1 MEISRRLRN
10 LLIDHLAGASVLR
23 EIESEFEAA
32 DIAPG
37 APPGETGLALGQRR
51 TLVQTYYNGLDFSA
65 PAEIRKF
72 LNVLSVFMANLER
85 QLATASPWASQ
96 TDDSYARQQFDK
108 FQQQLGRDGY
118 EYRGGVIVPLTAA
131 ARLADAKAIA
141 EQFDAAHITDQ
152 IKRIEASIDADP
164 ALAIGT
170 AKELV
175 ESCFKT
181 ILRERNIEYGK
192 EDLPQLGKKAFS
204 AIKLLPEDV
213 PDSAKGAKTIK
224 VLLSNLATVVQG
236 LAEIRSLY
244 GTGHGRDGK
253 ARGVTSRH
261 ARLAVGAASALV
273 TFAFQTH
280 LENPPEE

>member
-10 LLIDHLAGASVLR
+10 LLRDYLSGNSTLA
-23 EIESEFEAA
+23 EIENEFEAA
-32 DIAPG
+32 DVPLG
-37 APPGETGLALGQRR
+37 PPPEQAGFSQGQRR
-51 TLVQTYYNGLDFSA
+51 QLVESYYNGLDFTA
-65 PAEIRKF
+65 PSDIRKF
-72 LNVLSVFMANLER
+72 LNVLAVFMSNLER
-85 QLATASPWASQ
+85 HFGPGTPWSS
-96 TDDSYARQQFDK
+96 TDDTPQRQQIDR

-118 EYRGGVIVPLTAA
+118 EYRAGTIVPVTAA

-141 EQFDAAHITDQ
+141 EQFDAAHISDQ
-152 IKRIEASIDADP
+152 IRRIEASIDADP

-181 ILRERNIEYGK
+181 ILRERNVEYDK
-192 EDLPQLGKKAFS
+192 EDLPQLGKKAF
-204 AIKLLPEDV
+204 AAMKLLPDDV
-213 PDSAKGAKTIK
+213 PDAAKGAKTIK

-236 LAEIRSLY
+236 IAEIRGLY

-280 LENPPEE
+280 LENPPQA

>member
-10 LLIDHLAGASVLR
+10 LLRDYLSGNSTLS
-23 EIESEFEAA
+23 EIENEFEAA
-32 DIAPG
+32 DVPRG
-37 APPGETGLALGQRR
+37 PPPEQTGFSQGQRR
-51 TLVQTYYNGLDFSA
+51 QLVESYYNGLDFTA
-65 PAEIRKF
+65 PADIRKF
-72 LNVLSVFMANLER
+72 LNVLTVFMANLER
-85 QLATASPWASQ
+85 QIGPGSPWSSNEDTPQ
-96 TDDSYARQQFDK
+96 KKEIDR

-118 EYRGGVIVPLTAA
+118 EYRAGTIVPVTAA

-141 EQFDAAHITDQ
+141 EQFDAAHMSDQ
-152 IKRIEASIDADP
+152 IRRIEASIDADP

-181 ILRERNIEYGK
+181 ILRERKVEYDK
-192 EDLPQLGKKAFS
+192 EDLPQLGKKAF
-204 AIKLLPEDV
+204 AAMKLLPDDV
-213 PDSAKGAKTIK
+213 SDAAKGAKTIK

-236 LAEIRSLY
+236 IAEIRGLY

-253 ARGVTSRH
+253 VRGVTSRH

-280 LENPPEE
+280 LENPPEA

>member
-10 LLIDHLAGASVLR
+10 LLRDYLSGNSTLA
-23 EIESEFEAA
+23 EIENEFEAA
-32 DIAPG
+32 DVPLG
-37 APPGETGLALGQRR
+37 LPPEQAGFSQGQRR
-51 TLVQTYYNGLDFSA
+51 QLVESYYNGLDFTA
-65 PAEIRKF
+65 PADIRKF
-72 LNVLSVFMANLER
+72 LSVLAVFMSNLER
-85 QLATASPWASQ
+85 HIGPGTPWSS
-96 TDDSYARQQFDK
+96 TDDTPQRQHIDR

-118 EYRGGVIVPLTAA
+118 EYRAGTIVPVTAA

-141 EQFDAAHITDQ
+141 EQFDAAHISDQ
-152 IKRIEASIDADP
+152 IRRIEASIDADP

-181 ILRERNIEYGK
+181 ILRERKVAYDK
-192 EDLPQLGKKAFS
+192 EDLPQLGKKAFG
-204 AIKLLPEDV
+204 AMKLLPDDV
-213 PDSAKGAKTIK
+213 PDAAKGAKTIK

-236 LAEIRSLY
+236 IAEIRGLY

-253 ARGVTSRH
+253 VRGVTSRH

-280 LENPPEE
+280 LENPPEA

>member
-10 LLIDHLAGASVLR
+10 LLMDHLAGASVLR

-37 APPGETGLALGQRR
+37 APPEENGFALGQRR

-65 PAEIRKF
+65 PADIRKF

-85 QLATASPWASQ
+85 QLSTAAPWASQ
-96 TDDSYARQQFDK
+96 TDDPYARQQFDK

-204 AIKLLPEDV
+204 AMKLLPEDV

-280 LENPPEE
+280 LENPPEG